1 MARNSGLCKG
11 TVLKNLTYLA
21 VTTLIV
27 ISMLL
32 LMFHFLSMLVSIKIY
47 PTITNRQTQLTP
59 VSSEGKTVKLANVSI
74 TAQKMKFSTKDFFSK
89 RNRIRRFLLI
99 T

>member
-47 PTITNRQTQLTP
+47 PTITN
-59 VSSEGKTVKLANVSI
+59 
-74 TAQKMKFSTKDFFSK
+74 
-89 RNRIRRFLLI
+89 
-99 T
+99 